1 METNISSEAS
11 VQGQCVE
18 CNGTFPFDEMI
29 RHGAVRVCANCK
41 PLFMQKLAE
50 GAFIDTGKIRYAGFW
65 RRFGAVLLD
74 GILLWIVNT
83 GLQMLVLFRVTLTAN
98 PDELTLFTFV
108 VIYAIGLTTG
118 LCYEGI
124 LVAKYGATLGKMAC
138 RIKVVTPDGGPISV
152 PRSIGRHFAKYLS
165 GIILAIGYI
174 IAAFDTERRSLHD
187 HICNTRVVL
196 T

>member
-11 VQGQCVE
+11 VQGRCVE
-18 CNGTFPFDEMI
+18 CGGTFPSDEMI
-29 RHGAVRVCANCK
+29 RHGAVQVCANCK

-50 GAFIDTGKIRYAGFW
+50 GAFIHTGKIRYAGFW
-65 RRFGAVLLD
+65 RRFGAVFLD

-83 GLQMLVLFRVTLTAN
+83 AFQMLVLFRVTLTAN
-98 PDELTLFTFV
+98 PEELTLLTFV

-118 LCYEGI
+118 LLYEGI
-124 LVAKYGATLGKMAC
+124 LVAKYGATVGKMAC
-138 RIKVVTPDGGPISV
+138 RIKVVTPDGGPISMG
-152 PRSIGRHFAKYLS
+152 RSIGRHFAKYLS